1 MILVSE
7 NEWRT
12 FRDTDTGTG
21 LVEPTIVSFP
31 AYSKKDLVR
40 CSLLAAP
47 RRDCW
52 RLLCC
57 SESYFHRF
65 CVCTANFQQAEIL
78 MMNWKADSDEAAEND
93 KIEQDTEA
101 TAHALVTACRCS
113 AAVVIF
119 GAYPV
124 LLLC

>member
-47 RRDCW
+47 RAVIVDDCSS
-52 RLLCC
+52 C
-57 SESYFHRF
+57 SESYSHR
-65 CVCTANFQQAEIL
+65 L
-78 MMNWKADSDEAAEND
+78 P
-93 KIEQDTEA
+93 
-101 TAHALVTACRCS
+101 HALQTSNRRK
-113 AAVVIF
+113 F
-119 GAYPV
+119 
-124 LLLC
+124 